1 MQRLYI
7 FMLIAAIVLAVS
19 YRDQLKTLL
28 PSQEKAQE
36 ESTESGSLDADDA
49 YDELGLEL
57 YRTASKLSDLQGKI
71 KVLEMAKEHREW
83 FEEEEA
89 YYLDDLIKATEN
101 ELKETETA
109 YQKAREE
116 YAKRTAQKMLR
127 DFSEKQ

>member
-7 FMLIAAIVLAVS
+7 FMVIAAIVLVVS
-19 YRDQLKTLL
+19 YRDQLKTLF
-28 PSQEKAQE
+28 PSQERAQE
-36 ESTESGSLDADDA
+36 EFTENGSLHTDDA

-71 KVLEMAKEHREW
+71 KVLEMAKEHSEW
-83 FEEEEA
+83 FEEEEV

-101 ELKETETA
+101 ELKDTETA